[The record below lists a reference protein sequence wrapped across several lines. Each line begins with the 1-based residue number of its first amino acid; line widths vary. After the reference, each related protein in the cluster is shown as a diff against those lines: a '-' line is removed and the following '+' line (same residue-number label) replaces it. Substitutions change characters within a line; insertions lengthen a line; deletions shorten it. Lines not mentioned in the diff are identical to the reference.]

1 MIVHAVVRRIGK
13 GVIRKKNRYV
23 IAIFMAF
30 AALFTGCSTSVKQ
43 TVPLNTDPESILSA
57 IYELEGIKS
66 AGSVNTE
73 PLAEISEIEDDISI
87 HYQYVFLV
95 KDAVNQNNQAVPDR
109 LYVVSAV
116 ENTRKD
122 REISIQYIDGS
133 INGETAKH
141 NPRHRPITINLCP
154 EDSKSPC
161 GADDS
166 KTYQA
171 NAVVFSLDQFPAFR
185 SHGNVVD
192 ISVKYA
198 LGKNKKE
205 LREQFLSD
213 SGLQNTGKAVVSLKL
228 PDTFVK

>member
-13 GVIRKKNRYV
+13 GVIRKKNRYL

-43 TVPLNTDPESILSA
+43 TVPHNTDPESILSA
-57 IYELEGIKS
+57 LYDLDGIKS

-73 PLAEISEIEDDISI
+73 PLAEEIEDNISI
-87 HYQYVFLV
+87 RYQYVFLV
-95 KDAVNQNNQAVPDR
+95 KDAVNENNQAVPDR
-109 LYVVSAV
+109 LYVVSSV
-116 ENTRKD
+116 ENTRND
-122 REISIQYIDGS
+122 REISIQYTDGS

-141 NPRHRPITINLCP
+141 NPKNRPITVNICQD
-154 EDSKSPC
+154 DSKSPC

-185 SHGNVVD
+185 SHGNFVD

-213 SGLQNTGKAVVSLKL
+213 SGLQDTGKAVVSLRL

>member
-1 MIVHAVVRRIGK
+1 MIH
-13 GVIRKKNRYV
+13 KKNRYV

-30 AALFTGCSTSVKQ
+30 AALLTGCSTSVKQ
-43 TVPLNTDPESILSA
+43 TVPQNTDPESILSV
-57 IYELEGIKS
+57 IYDVEGIKS

-73 PLAEISEIEDDISI
+73 PLTEISEIEENISI
-87 HYQYVFLV
+87 RYQYAFLV

-122 REISIQYIDGS
+122 REISVQYIDGS
-133 INGETAKH
+133 INGVIAER
-141 NPRHRPITINLCP
+141 NPPHLPITVNICP
-154 EDSKSPC
+154 DDSKSPC
-161 GADDS
+161 GADGS

-171 NAVVFSLDQFPAFR
+171 DAFVFSLDQFPAFR
-185 SHGNVVD
+185 SHDNVVD

-213 SGLQNTGKAVVSLKL
+213 SGLQDTDKAIVSLKL

>member
-1 MIVHAVVRRIGK
+1 M
-13 GVIRKKNRYV
+13 
-23 IAIFMAF
+23 
-30 AALFTGCSTSVKQ
+30 
-43 TVPLNTDPESILSA
+43 
-57 IYELEGIKS
+57 
-66 AGSVNTE
+66 
-73 PLAEISEIEDDISI
+73 
-87 HYQYVFLV
+87 

-122 REISIQYIDGS
+122 HEISQYIDGS
-133 INGETAKH
+133 INWEIAKH
-141 NPRHRPITINLCP
+141 DPRHLPITVNICP
-154 EDSKSPC
+154 DDSKSPC

-166 KTYQA
+166 KTYKA
-171 NAVVFSLDQFPAFR
+171 DAVVFSLDQFPAFR

-213 SGLQNTGKAVVSLKL
+213 SGLQETDDAVVTLKL
-228 PDTFVK
+228 LDTFVK

>member
-1 MIVHAVVRRIGK
+1 MIRQ
-13 GVIRKKNRYV
+13 KNRYL

-43 TVPLNTDPESILSA
+43 TVPQNTDPESILSA
-57 IYELEGIKS
+57 IYKLEGIKS

-73 PLAEISEIEDDISI
+73 PLIEISEIEDNISI
-87 HYQYVFLV
+87 RYQYVFLV

-133 INGETAKH
+133 INGEIVK
-141 NPRHRPITINLCP
+141 NYPRHLPITVNLCP
-154 EDSKSPC
+154 DDSKSPC

-166 KTYQA
+166 KTYKA
-171 NAVVFSLDQFPAFR
+171 DAVVFSLDQFPAFR
-185 SHGNVVD
+185 SHNNVVD

-213 SGLQNTGKAVVSLKL
+213 SGLQETDDAVVSLKL
-228 PDTFVK
+228 PDSFVK

>member
-1 MIVHAVVRRIGK
+1 M
-13 GVIRKKNRYV
+13 IRKKNRYV

-43 TVPLNTDPESILSA
+43 TVPLNTDPESILSV
-57 IYELEGIKS
+57 IYDLEGIQS

-73 PLAEISEIEDDISI
+73 PLTELSEIEENISI
-87 HYQYVFLV
+87 RYQYVFLV

-133 INGETAKH
+133 INGEIVKN
-141 NPRHRPITINLCP
+141 NPRHLPITVNLCP
-154 EDSKSPC
+154 DDSKSPC
-161 GADDS
+161 GTDDS
-166 KTYQA
+166 RTYKA
-171 NAVVFSLDQFPAFR
+171 TAVVFSLDQFPAFR

-205 LREQFLSD
+205 LREQYLSD
-213 SGLQNTGKAVVSLKL
+213 SGLQETDDAVVSLKL

>member
-1 MIVHAVVRRIGK
+1 M
-13 GVIRKKNRYV
+13 IRKKNRYI

-57 IYELEGIKS
+57 LYDLDGIKS

-73 PLAEISEIEDDISI
+73 PLTEISEIEDNISI
-87 HYQYVFLV
+87 RYQYVFLV
-95 KDAVNQNNQAVPDR
+95 KDAVNENNQAVPDR

-116 ENTRKD
+116 ENTRND
-122 REISIQYIDGS
+122 REISIQYTDGS

-141 NPRHRPITINLCP
+141 NPRHRPITVDICP
-154 EDSKSPC
+154 DDSKSPC
-161 GADDS
+161 EADDS

-171 NAVVFSLDQFPAFR
+171 NAVAFSLDQFPAFR
-185 SHGNVVD
+185 SHDNVVD

-198 LGKNKKE
+198 LGK
-205 LREQFLSD
+205 RRI
-213 SGLQNTGKAVVSLKL
+213 VI
-228 PDTFVK
+228 